1 MGKSYFL
8 VIKQLLGEINV
19 KELAKITSF
28 LTKVINEKFWGE
40 IIIKFK
46 DGRPTILLSTAQV
59 KLDS

>member
-59 KLDS
+59 KLD

>member
-1 MGKSYFL
+1 MCKSYFL

-59 KLDS
+59 KLD